1 MKSPAHAKV
10 RQAKVYQPRTILS
23 FGLIVSLALAL
34 ALALVLLGASAAR
47 AQTFYPRIG
56 LSVSPTHH
64 LDTIEVVPGEE
75 FTLYACV
82 FGPITG
88 EPLDQPFISLS
99 WVIHQICC
107 GAEVNI
113 LDFQFN
119 PDLENVGHPL
129 VGVQTEAETCY
140 DEESILLA
148 TLTCT
153 MTNPTPGGVLWAAGP
168 YDASYDCEGGN
179 ALFMGM
185 AVTINVEGDALPTD
199 NGSWGSIKAMYR

>member
-1 MKSPAHAKV
+1 MRSSSHAKV
-10 RQAKVYQPRTILS
+10 RQGRVFQPWAVLS
-23 FGLIVSLALAL
+23 FGLVVSLV
-34 ALALVLLGASAAR
+34 LVLLGAGAAR
-47 AQTFYPRIG
+47 AQTFYPRMG
-56 LSVSPTHH
+56 LSASPTHY

-82 FGPITG
+82 FGSILG
-88 EPLDQPFISLS
+88 EPLDQPITSLS
-99 WVIHQICC
+99 WVIHQVCC

-113 LDFQFN
+113 LNFEFN
-119 PDLENVGHPL
+119 PDLENTGHPL

-140 DEESILLA
+140 DQGDILLA

-168 YDASYDCEGGN
+168 YDASLDCEGGN

-185 AVTINVEGDALPTD
+185 AVTINVDGDALPTD